1 MPSWRPQSHRSDGSY
16 LPLMTTLTVE
26 IREGTDQDL
35 DAVTAIVN
43 RANPWDAPISAE
55 VVRWALGRFDVDRP
69 HAYFVAEAQRGV
81 VGIAFV
87 RYAPHL
93 QPLAFDIDVDPANQR
108 AGIGT
113 QLFRRV
119 IDVVRG
125 EPRLVMLVSESSEG
139 GLALA
144 AENGFVERS
153 RMFESE
159 LSLEDFDSERFW
171 SSGGPQPATGIRFS
185 TLANEDSPALRRALH
200 GLAQEV
206 SEDIP
211 SPEPI
216 PLVAY
221 EEWEGDW
228 IEGPL
233 ATPDLFVLAFSDERP
248 VAFTQIFT
256 TPDGTAY
263 HRLTGV
269 ARDHR
274 GKGLG
279 LAIKAVA
286 LRMAKDRGIPRVR
299 TENDTPNT
307 HMLAINDK
315 LGFKRLPGIIRFDL
329 ELDAT

>member
-1 MPSWRPQSHRSDGSY
+1 MPTPA
-16 LPLMTTLTVE
+16 LE
-26 IREGTDQDL
+26 IRDATEQDL
-35 DAVTAIVN
+35 DAVTDIVN
-43 RANPWDAPISAE
+43 RANPWDAPTSTE
-55 VVRWALGRFDVDRP
+55 VVRWALGRLDANRP
-69 HAYFVAEAQRGV
+69 HAHFVAVAQRRV

-108 AGIGT
+108 TGIGT

-125 EPRLVMLVSESSEG
+125 EPRLAMLVSESSEG
-139 GLALA
+139 GLGFA
-144 AENGFVERS
+144 AKNGFIERS

-159 LSLEDFDSERFW
+159 LSLADFDAERFVP
-171 SSGGPQPATGIRFS
+171 SGGRQLGTDIRFS
-185 TLANEDSPALRRALH
+185 TLAREDSPALRRALH
-200 GLAQEV
+200 GLTQEV

-211 SPEPI
+211 TPEPI
-216 PLVAY
+216 PPVAY

-228 IEGPL
+228 IGGPL
-233 ATPDLFVLAFSDERP
+233 ATPDLFVLAISDDRP

-269 ARDHR
+269 ARAHR
-274 GKGLG
+274 GRGLG
-279 LAIKAVA
+279 LAVKAVA

-307 HMLAINDK
+307 HMLAINDM

-329 ELDAT
+329 ELNPAKPMQTSWA